1 MRRFVEHDHPRWPRG
16 TGDKSGE
23 FRDKTPDWASRV
35 SEALPAGRYGSVA
48 TGITKECPFCGRQV
62 KVVGS
67 GRLSTHN
74 KSKGVRCPG
83 SGITVGEIP
92 LADRTPG
99 RTPLARIPAQ
109 RRPPSS
115 GARKKAGRYG
125 PPLPPE
131 VTYGPPLTRVD
142 APAARSRMKAWQD
155 QATGETGASHAAR
168 IAATRQNIQSWQ
180 ASLKSARHD
189 AKWQMAREEA
199 GVGPGEYWRTQG
211 VYPNRIPDEEADAA
225 DPQGRIQ
232 AALRGLHSQEETL
245 AALEAFKHPRPFDP
259 TNPLDYYGEQLHIES
274 NDWHTYEV
282 LDELEQRVPSAF
294 HRVAAE
300 YLSDQLRY
308 NRSAGMYVSSGKI
321 LDLDDLRQKI
331 KTPPRGWGSDA
342 TMATWGSV
350 DGVVSGGAVLAV
362 SYSSNTS
369 HHKTSRARSLA
380 VTGNMADRVGGSA
393 GLHEFGHVLD
403 AALGYKKNT
412 YRPGSRPA
420 SKAAS
425 GQRRWRLIHG
435 KVKRE
440 SRSLSPYF
448 RQKDDAGPE
457 EFWADAFFSWA
468 AVPPTVTDVAGSG
481 QTFTPAGR
489 GRPIT
494 RQDEFISV
502 QYGVSAE
509 TAMEISDYFTTL
521 HKQVES
527 GARRPTI
534 ELVGM

>member
-1 MRRFVEHDHPRWPRG
+1 MRRFNEHEHPRWPKG
-16 TGDKSGE
+16 TGDKAGE
-23 FRDKTPDWASRV
+23 FRDKTPDWAVRV

-83 SGITVGEIP
+83 SGITAGHIP
-92 LADRTPG
+92 LTD
-99 RTPLARIPAQ
+99 RIPGQ
-109 RRPPSS
+109 RRPPSGDTRRRPPSS
-115 GARKKAGRYG
+115 GARKTAGRYG
-125 PPLPPE
+125 PPPPPD
-131 VTYGPPLTRVD
+131 VNYGPPLGYLHHRE
-142 APAARSRMKAWQD
+142 ARERMDRWRG
-155 QATGETGASHAAR
+155 QATGETSAAR
-168 IAATRQNIQSWQ
+168 AAKIAATRQNIKSWQ
-180 ASLKSARHD
+180 ESLKSARQD
-189 AKWQMAREEA
+189 AKWAMAREEA
-199 GVGPGEYWRTQG
+199 GVGPGEYWRTEG

-232 AALRGLHSQEETL
+232 AALRGLHGQE
-245 AALEAFKHPRPFDP
+245 AALAELQATDHPRPFDP
-259 TNPLDYYGEQLHIES
+259 TNPLDYYGGQLHIE
-274 NDWHTYEV
+274 NDDWHTYEV
-282 LDELEQRVPSAF
+282 LDELEQRVPAVF
-294 HRVAAE
+294 HRVVAE

-308 NRSAGMYVSSGKI
+308 DRSAGIYISSGKI
-321 LDLDDLRQKI
+321 LDLDDLRRKI
-331 KTPPRGWGSDA
+331 TKPPRGWSDA
-342 TMATWGSV
+342 TMATWDSV
-350 DGVVSGGAVLAV
+350 DGVVQNKAVLAV

-369 HHKTSRARSLA
+369 SHKNSRARSLS

-393 GLHEFGHVLD
+393 GLHEFGHMLD

-420 SKAAS
+420 SMVAS
-425 GQRRWRLIHG
+425 EQRRWRLIHG

-448 RQKDDAGPE
+448 RQKGDAGPE

-489 GRPIT
+489 GRPVT

-502 QYGVSAE
+502 QYGLSME

-527 GARRPTI
+527 GTRLPTI
-534 ELVGM
+534 ELVNA